1 MTAFWGHATG
11 VQNKK
16 VKLLVRHNRY
26 HKISRPGFINHSQ
39 EKCESQIF
47 LDFFARHQMIS
58 LKENL
63 KNRRNIIR
71 EGQQKPTKSQTRTK
85 NKLSI
90 AQSKL
95 FFSFFFLPF
104 FRFFYGFGFFWGGE
118 GGLLSWVKA
127 IWILH
132 QFVMV

>member
-1 MTAFWGHATG
+1 
-11 VQNKK
+11 
-16 VKLLVRHNRY
+16 
-26 HKISRPGFINHSQ
+26 
-39 EKCESQIF
+39 
-47 LDFFARHQMIS
+47 MIS

-104 FRFFYGFGFFWGGE
+104 FRFFLWIWFFWGG
-118 GGLLSWVKA
+118 GGGVA
-127 IWILH
+127 
-132 QFVMV
+132 